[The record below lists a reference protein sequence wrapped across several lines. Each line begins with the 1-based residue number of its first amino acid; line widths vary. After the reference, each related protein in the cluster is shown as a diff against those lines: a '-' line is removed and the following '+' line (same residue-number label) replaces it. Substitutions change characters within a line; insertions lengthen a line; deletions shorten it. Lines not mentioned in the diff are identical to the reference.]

1 MLAFEDV
8 IVTGHRSIW
17 LDGIF
22 YDNPLATLNGFVGLK
37 SCLRCVCLILL
48 GCLDDYVACYR
59 VGDAVG
65 CAAVYAPEAELYSP
79 YGPAAIGRAA
89 IKAAHQDWV
98 AEGAEDKQIKV
109 INADCSGD
117 LGWCLAHYSEGATG
131 MGTSMNILARQSNGD
146 WLITHCSL
154 NEA

>member
-1 MLAFEDV
+1 MERA
-8 IVTGHRSIW
+8 VTFQENCQH
-17 LDGIF
+17 L
-22 YDNPLATLNGFVGLK
+22 
-37 SCLRCVCLILL
+37 
-48 GCLDDYVACYR
+48 LDDYVACYR

-79 YGPAAIGRAA
+79 YGPAATGRAA

-154 NEA
+154 NEACRARVLMSQADHKNTRSTNQ